1 MQYFFH
7 SGELGDV
14 IYGLPTVK
22 AMGGGAMCLD
32 DDPAVKTMHGMTRE
46 RYDAIQPLLD
56 AQPYVSDVQWSP
68 PAVSRP
74 YVNLNRF
81 RTLRFDLCH
90 ENLADLYLKTE
101 GLPTSL
107 RDGPWLAAPKTR
119 HESVVIARS
128 ARYHNDDFPWHKVMD
143 AYGRNAVFVGT
154 PAEHAAFVQQFGSV
168 PYAHTPDLLVAA
180 SIINAADLFIG
191 NQSCPLAIAHG
202 LGKKVLI
209 EVCSYCPNCIFK
221 REGEYTEFSHALRES
236 SPASVHVR
244 QTPGDCQGIRGGDT
258 QGSEAAR
265 TQAQEALAP

>member
-1 MQYFFH
+1 MNSYFH
-7 SGELGDV
+7 SGDLGDV
-14 IYGLPTVK
+14 IYSLPTIQAYGKGILFLYDTPEVR
-22 AMGGGAMCLD
+22 
-32 DDPAVKTMHGMTRE
+32 TMHGMTAE
-46 RYDAIQPLLD
+46 RFCSIASLLMKQPCIE
-56 AQPYVSDVQWSP
+56 DVRWVHP
-68 PAVSRP
+68 GAKD
-74 YVNLNRF
+74 YINLNAFRF
-81 RTLRFDLCH
+81 KRFDLAN
-90 ENLADLYLKTE
+90 ENLADLYLKTAGFPTMFRE
-101 GLPTSL
+101 GA
-107 RDGPWLAAPKTR
+107 WLTAPKTR

-128 ARYHNDDFPWHKVMD
+128 ARYHNDGFPWHRVMD
-143 AYGRNAVFVGT
+143 AYGRNAIFVGT
-154 PAEHAAFVQQFGSV
+154 PAEHTAFVQQFGSV

-236 SPASVHVR
+236 SSASVHVR

-265 TQAQEALAP
+265 TQAQEAIAP